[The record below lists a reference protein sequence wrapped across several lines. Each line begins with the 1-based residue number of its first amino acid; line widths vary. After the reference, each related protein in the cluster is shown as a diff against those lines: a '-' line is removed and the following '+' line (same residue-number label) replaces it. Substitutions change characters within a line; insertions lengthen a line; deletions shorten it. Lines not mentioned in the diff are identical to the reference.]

1 MSRSSSKNG
10 GLFSEVNFST
20 AEMTIP
26 LDYVFVGKIPIS
38 KNGPATNICDHCHAT
53 NTFEEIIE
61 HRHIGQNDVPS
72 PHGSFTVCHSCGE
85 HTDPVIKRNRRLH
98 PKRPRASVADEF
110 NSIIDY
116 FGGK

>member
-53 NTFEEIIE
+53 NTFEESIE
-61 HRHIGQNDVPS
+61 HRHIGQNDVLVR
-72 PHGSFTVCHSCGE
+72 TVPLPYV
-85 HTDPVIKRNRRLH
+85 TV
-98 PKRPRASVADEF
+98 VA
-110 NSIIDY
+110 NILIR
-116 FGGK
+116 